1 MFLDWITKKLFASRS
16 KRVVNKLWP
25 LVHKVNEWAE
35 SYRSLTDEQ
44 LQAKTLEFKERLQK
58 GETTD
63 DILCEAFGVVKDA
76 CRRLKESTKEE
87 EHFVEV
93 TGHRLEWNMVP
104 FDVQIMGGIVLHQ
117 HKIAEMATGEGK
129 TLVAT
134 MPLYLNALTGR
145 NVQLV
150 TVNDYLAKRD
160 SDWMGHLYK
169 WLGLTVGCIQ
179 NNQSPDVRRQMY
191 NCDITYGTNS
201 EFGFDY
207 LRDMGMAHSK
217 DELVQRDYFYA
228 IVDEID
234 SILIDEARTP
244 LIIAGPAKV
253 STHMYDKVKPMVE
266 ALFGRQYKLMAELL
280 QRAKTLLDKADATAD
295 EKDEAYHLL
304 AKVKIGMPRHK
315 LLRRFMEEPAVR
327 KGLERVDVEWH
338 SDTNRGLL
346 QQIKEELYFTVDEK
360 GGESE
365 LSEKGRLDMMPSDP
379 QAFVIPD
386 LPTIFSELDADTK
399 LSEEEKLERRKS
411 AQVEYDRKS
420 EMLHNISQLLRA
432 YCLFEK
438 DVQYVVQDNK
448 VIIVDEFTGR
458 PQPGR
463 RFAEGL
469 HQALEAKENVQI
481 ERETQTLA
489 SITIQNYFR
498 MYTKLAGM
506 TGTASTE
513 ATEFKSIYDLDVVS
527 VPTNRPCKRID
538 YDDRIYKTQ
547 REKYRAIIEEIVEC
561 NKKGQP
567 VLVGT
572 ISVEVSELLS
582 RLLTRERIIHNVLN
596 AKHNQSEAEIV
607 SRAGQMG
614 AVTIATNMAG
624 RGTDIKLGPGV
635 KELGGLHVIGSERH
649 DARRIDLQLRGRC
662 SRQGDPGSSRFYV
675 SLEDNLMRLFGSDR
689 VAGIMERLGLEEGQ
703 ELSHPLLS
711 RSIEKAQKRVE
722 QQHFGIRKRTLEYD
736 DVMNKQRAAIYGLR
750 KEILTTEDSRKLLMD
765 FIQTAV
771 GERVDAAFASRPK
784 NEALDTSELQAW
796 LNRTIPFSFPPE
808 TFTDPKNQEDSETMI
823 AAIMN
828 GINEVYTVKE
838 TAEGEEPSRWL
849 EHYIML
855 NALDNLYQGHLYDM
869 DDLRQSVQLR
879 SYGQRDPLVEY
890 KQEAFNLY
898 STLLGSVKDAVCTNI
913 FRYRIV
919 RRPTTPNG
927 DAKGD
932 EEGKEQRKAPG
943 MPQGSVENPDGTQE
957 ATQRRLPSQLQT
969 MHRSF
974 GQFEGTAS
982 RPAQPAQPVT
992 IHRQAPKV
1000 GRNDPC
1006 PCGSGKK
1013 YKACCGRFEK

>member
-1 MFLDWITKKLFASRS
+1 MLLDWIIKKLFSSRN

-25 LVHKVNEWAE
+25 LVQKVNQLAE
-35 SYRSLTDEQ
+35 QYRSLSDDE
-44 LQAKTLEFKERLQK
+44 LRAKTPEFKERLK
-58 GETTD
+58 NGETVD
-63 DILCEAFGVVKDA
+63 QILCEAYAVVKDA

-93 TGHRLEWNMVP
+93 TGHRLEWDMVP
-104 FDVQIMGGIVLHQ
+104 FDVQIMGGIVLNQ
-117 HKIAEMATGEGK
+117 SKIAEMATGEGK

-150 TVNDYLAKRD
+150 TVNDYLARRD
-160 SDWMGHLYK
+160 SEWMGHVLR

-179 NNQSPDVRRQMY
+179 NNQSPQVRREQY
-191 NCDITYGTNS
+191 ACDITYGTNS

-217 DELVQRDYFYA
+217 EELVQRDYYYA

-266 ALFGRQYKLMAELL
+266 SLYTKQFRLVAGLL
-280 QRAKTLLDKADATAD
+280 QDAKALLDKPDATAQD
-295 EKDEAYHLL
+295 KDDAYHLL
-304 AKVKIGMPRHK
+304 AKVQMGMPRHK
-315 LLRRFMEEPAVR
+315 LLRRFMEDPGVR
-327 KGLERVDVEWH
+327 KGLEKVDAEWH
-338 SDTNRGLL
+338 SDVNRGLL
-346 QQIKEELYFTVDEK
+346 QEIKQELYFSVDEK

-365 LSEKGRLDMMPSDP
+365 LSEKGRRELMPSDP

-386 LPTIFSELDADTK
+386 LPTIFSELDGDDS
-399 LSEEEKLERRKS
+399 LSPEEKLERRK
-411 AQVEYDRKS
+411 AVQVEYDTKA
-420 EMLHNISQLLRA
+420 ELLHNISQLLRA

-463 RFAEGL
+463 RFSEGL
-469 HQALEAKENVQI
+469 HQALEAKENVKI

-498 MYTKLAGM
+498 MYEKLGGM
-506 TGTASTE
+506 TGTAATE
-513 ATEFKSIYDLDVVS
+513 ATEFKSIYNLDVVTI
-527 VPTNRPCKRID
+527 PTNRPCQRID

-547 REKYRAIIEEIVEC
+547 REKYRAIIEEIKEC

-582 RLLTRERIIHNVLN
+582 RLLTREKIIHNVLN

-607 SRAGQMG
+607 ARAGQRG

-635 KELGGLHVIGSERH
+635 RELGGLHVIGSERH

-662 SRQGDPGSSRFYV
+662 SRQGDPGSSRFYI
-675 SLEDNLMRLFGSDR
+675 SLEDNLMRLFASDR
-689 VAGIMERLGLEEGQ
+689 LAAIMGRLGLEDGQ
-703 ELSHPLLS
+703 ELSHGMLT
-711 RSIEKAQKRVE
+711 RAVEKAQRRVE
-722 QQHFGIRKRTLEYD
+722 QQHFSIRKRTLEYD

-750 KEILTTEDSRKLLMD
+750 HEILTTEDSRKLLMD
-765 FIQTAV
+765 FIRTAV
-771 GERVDAAFASRPK
+771 GERVDAAFAARSR
-784 NEALDTSELQAW
+784 NTDLDTAELQEW
-796 LNRTIPFSFPPE
+796 LGRTIPFSFPPE
-808 TFTDPKNQEDSETMI
+808 TFTKPENQKDAETLVQ
-823 AAIMN
+823 AIMD
-828 GINEVYTVKE
+828 GIDQVYSLKE
-838 TAEGEEPSRWL
+838 KVEGPEASRWL
-849 EHYIML
+849 ERFIML
-855 NALDNLYQGHLYDM
+855 DALDNLYQAHLYDM

-890 KQEAFNLY
+890 KQEAYNLY
-898 STLLGSVKDAVCTNI
+898 SNLLNTIKDSVSMNI
-913 FRYRIV
+913 FRYRMV
-919 RRPTTPNG
+919 VRQQPASRGRGQEEGDGEESQDAQKKKNALPPAAPRRPAGNI
-927 DAKGD
+927 
-932 EEGKEQRKAPG
+932 
-943 MPQGSVENPDGTQE
+943 
-957 ATQRRLPSQLQT
+957 QT
-969 MHRSF
+969 LHQSL
-974 GQFEGTAS
+974 GQFEGHGDDAP
-982 RPAQPAQPVT
+982 RKRQQPST
-992 IHRQAPKV
+992 IRRQQPKV

-1013 YKACCGRFEK
+1013 YKACCGRFE

>member
-1 MFLDWITKKLFASRS
+1 MFLDWIIKKLFSSRN

-25 LVHKVNEWAE
+25 LVHRVNELAE
-35 SYRSLTDEQ
+35 SYKGLSDEE
-44 LQAKTLEFKERLQK
+44 LKAKTPEFQERLRN

-63 DILCEAFGVVKDA
+63 DILCEAYAVVKEA
-76 CRRLKESTKEE
+76 CRRLKNSTNEE

-93 TGHRLEWNMVP
+93 TGHSLEWDMVP

-134 MPLYLNALTGR
+134 MPLYLNALTGK

-179 NNQSPDVRRQMY
+179 NNQSPDLRREQY

-207 LRDMGMAHSK
+207 LRDMGMAHSSK
-217 DELVQRDYFYA
+217 ELVQRDHYYA

-253 STHMYDKVKPMVE
+253 STHMYDKVKPLVE
-266 ALFGRQYKLMAELL
+266 SLYSRQYKLMANLL
-280 QRAKTLLDKADATAD
+280 QEAKELLDKPDATAD
-295 EKDEAYHLL
+295 DKDLAYHLL
-304 AKVKIGMPRHK
+304 AKVQIGMPRHK

-327 KGLERVDVEWH
+327 KGLERVDAEWH
-338 SDTNRGLL
+338 SDVNRGLL

-365 LSEKGRLDMMPSDP
+365 LSEKGRTELMPSDP

-386 LPTIFSELDADTK
+386 LPTIFSELDADTT
-399 LSEEEKLERRKS
+399 LSEEEKLERRKKV
-411 AQVEYDRKS
+411 QVEYDNKA
-420 EMLHNISQLLRA
+420 ELLHNISQLLRA

-463 RFAEGL
+463 RFSEGL
-469 HQALEAKENVQI
+469 HQALEAKENVKI

-498 MYTKLAGM
+498 MYEKLAGM
-506 TGTASTE
+506 TGTAATE
-513 ATEFKSIYDLDVVS
+513 ATEFKSIYELDVVTI
-527 VPTNRPCKRID
+527 PTNRPCIRVD

-547 REKYRAIIEEIVEC
+547 REKYRAIIQEISEC

-582 RLLTRERIIHNVLN
+582 RLLTREHIIHNVLN

-607 SRAGQMG
+607 ARAGQRG

-662 SRQGDPGSSRFYV
+662 SRQGDPGSSRFYI

-689 VAGIMERLGLEEGQ
+689 IASIMDRLGLEEGQ
-703 ELSHPLLS
+703 ELSHPMLS

-736 DVMNKQRAAIYGLR
+736 DVMNKQRTAIYGLR
-750 KEILTTEDSRKLLMD
+750 HEILTTEDSRKLLMD
-765 FIQTAV
+765 FIRTAV
-771 GERVDAAFASRPK
+771 GERVDAAFAARPK
-784 NEALDTSELQAW
+784 GEALDTTELQGW
-796 LNRTIPFSFPPE
+796 LNRTIPFSFAKE
-808 TFTDPKNQEDSETMI
+808 IFTDEKNQKENEALID
-823 AAIMN
+823 AIMER
-828 GINEVYTVKE
+828 IDEAYTIKE
-838 TAEGEEPSRWL
+838 TAEGPEASRWL
-849 EHYIML
+849 ERYIML
-855 NALDNLYQGHLYDM
+855 NALDNLYQMHLYDM

-890 KQEAFNLY
+890 KQEAYNLY
-898 STLLGSVKDAVCTNI
+898 STLLGGIKDAVCTNI
-913 FRYRIV
+913 FRYRLI
-919 RRPTTPNG
+919 RRTA
-927 DAKGD
+927 DD
-932 EEGKEQRKAPG
+932 SRD
-943 MPQGSVENPDGTQE
+943 VESPDGQSEDTRRKQE
-957 ATQRRLPSQLQT
+957 RAKIQM
-969 MHRSF
+969 MHQSL
-974 GQFEGTAS
+974 GQFEGDSGPA
-982 RPAQPAQPVT
+982 RPAKTVT
-992 IHRQAPKV
+992 VRREHPKV

-1013 YKACCGRFEK
+1013 YKACCGRFE

>member
-1 MFLDWITKKLFASRS
+1 MFLDWIIKKLFSSRN

-25 LVHKVNEWAE
+25 LVHRVNELAE
-35 SYRSLTDEQ
+35 SYKALSDEE
-44 LQAKTLEFKERLQK
+44 LKAKTPEFQERLRN

-63 DILCEAFGVVKDA
+63 DILCEAYAVVKEA
-76 CRRLKESTKEE
+76 CRRLKNSTNEE

-93 TGHRLEWNMVP
+93 TGHRLEWDMVP

-134 MPLYLNALTGR
+134 MPLYLNALTGK

-179 NNQSPDVRRQMY
+179 NNQSPDLRREQY

-207 LRDMGMAHSK
+207 LRDMGMAHSSK
-217 DELVQRDYFYA
+217 ELVQRDHYYA

-253 STHMYDKVKPMVE
+253 STHMYDKVKPLVE
-266 ALFGRQYKLMAELL
+266 SLYSRQYKLMANLL
-280 QRAKTLLDKADATAD
+280 QEAKELLDKPDATAD
-295 EKDEAYHLL
+295 DKDLAYHLL
-304 AKVKIGMPRHK
+304 AKVQIGMPRHK

-327 KGLERVDVEWH
+327 KGLERVDAEWH
-338 SDTNRGLL
+338 SDVNRGLL

-365 LSEKGRLDMMPSDP
+365 LSEKGRTELMPSDP

-386 LPTIFSELDADTK
+386 LPTIFSELDADTT
-399 LSEEEKLERRKS
+399 LSEEEKLERRKKV
-411 AQVEYDRKS
+411 QVEYDNKA
-420 EMLHNISQLLRA
+420 ELLHNISQLLRA

-463 RFAEGL
+463 RFSEGL
-469 HQALEAKENVQI
+469 HQALEAKENVKI

-498 MYTKLAGM
+498 MYEKLAGM
-506 TGTASTE
+506 TGTAATE
-513 ATEFKSIYDLDVVS
+513 ATEFKSIYELDVVTI
-527 VPTNRPCKRID
+527 PTNRPCIRVD

-547 REKYRAIIEEIVEC
+547 REKYRAIIQEISEC

-582 RLLTRERIIHNVLN
+582 RLLTREHIIHNVLN

-607 SRAGQMG
+607 ARAGQRG

-662 SRQGDPGSSRFYV
+662 SRQGDPGSSRFYI

-689 VAGIMERLGLEEGQ
+689 IASIMDRLGLEEGQ
-703 ELSHPLLS
+703 ELSHPMLS

-736 DVMNKQRAAIYGLR
+736 DVMNKQRTAIYGLR
-750 KEILTTEDSRKLLMD
+750 HEILTTEDSRKLLMD
-765 FIQTAV
+765 FIRTAV
-771 GERVDAAFASRPK
+771 GERVDAAFAARPK
-784 NEALDTSELQAW
+784 GEALDTTELQGW
-796 LNRTIPFSFPPE
+796 LNRTIPFSFAKE
-808 TFTDPKNQEDSETMI
+808 IFTDEKNQKENETLI
-823 AAIMN
+823 DAIMER
-828 GINEVYTVKE
+828 IDEAYTIKE
-838 TAEGEEPSRWL
+838 TAEGPEASRWL
-849 EHYIML
+849 ERYIML
-855 NALDNLYQGHLYDM
+855 NALDNLYQMHLYDM

-890 KQEAFNLY
+890 KQEAYNLY
-898 STLLGSVKDAVCTNI
+898 STLLGGIKDAVCTNI
-913 FRYRIV
+913 FRYRLI
-919 RRPTTPNG
+919 RRTA
-927 DAKGD
+927 DD
-932 EEGKEQRKAPG
+932 SRD
-943 MPQGSVENPDGTQE
+943 VESPDGQSEDTRRKQE
-957 ATQRRLPSQLQT
+957 RAKIQM
-969 MHRSF
+969 MHQSL
-974 GQFEGTAS
+974 GQFEGDSGPA
-982 RPAQPAQPVT
+982 RPAKTVT
-992 IHRQAPKV
+992 VRREHPKV

-1013 YKACCGRFEK
+1013 YKACCGRFE

>member
-1 MFLDWITKKLFASRS
+1 MFLDWIIKKLFSSRN

-25 LVHKVNEWAE
+25 LVHRVNELAE
-35 SYRSLTDEQ
+35 SYKSLSDEE
-44 LQAKTLEFKERLQK
+44 LKAKTPEFQERLRN

-63 DILCEAFGVVKDA
+63 DILCEAYAVVKEA
-76 CRRLKESTKEE
+76 CRRLKNSINEE

-93 TGHRLEWNMVP
+93 TGHRLEWDMVP

-134 MPLYLNALTGR
+134 MPLYLNALTGK

-179 NNQSPDVRRQMY
+179 NNQSPDLRREQY

-207 LRDMGMAHSK
+207 LRDMGMAHSSK
-217 DELVQRDYFYA
+217 ELVQRDHYYA

-253 STHMYDKVKPMVE
+253 STHMYDKVKPLVE
-266 ALFGRQYKLMAELL
+266 SLYSRQYKLMANLL
-280 QRAKTLLDKADATAD
+280 QEAKELLDKPDATAD
-295 EKDEAYHLL
+295 DKDLAYHLL
-304 AKVKIGMPRHK
+304 AKVQIGMPRHK

-327 KGLERVDVEWH
+327 KGLERVDAEWH
-338 SDTNRGLL
+338 SDVNRGLL

-365 LSEKGRLDMMPSDP
+365 LSEKGRTELMPSDP

-386 LPTIFSELDADTK
+386 LPTIFSELDADTT
-399 LSEEEKLERRKS
+399 LSEEEKLERRKKV
-411 AQVEYDRKS
+411 QVEYDNKA
-420 EMLHNISQLLRA
+420 ELLHNISQLLRA

-463 RFAEGL
+463 RFSEGL
-469 HQALEAKENVQI
+469 HQALEAKENVKI

-498 MYTKLAGM
+498 MYEKLAGM
-506 TGTASTE
+506 TGTAATE
-513 ATEFKSIYDLDVVS
+513 ATEFKSIYELDVVTI
-527 VPTNRPCKRID
+527 PTNRPCIRVD

-547 REKYRAIIEEIVEC
+547 REKYRAIIQEISEC

-582 RLLTRERIIHNVLN
+582 RLLTREHIIHNVLN

-607 SRAGQMG
+607 ARAGQRG

-662 SRQGDPGSSRFYV
+662 SRQGDPGSSRFYI

-689 VAGIMERLGLEEGQ
+689 IASIMDRLGLEEGQ
-703 ELSHPLLS
+703 ELSHPMLS

-736 DVMNKQRAAIYGLR
+736 DVMNKQRTAIYGLR
-750 KEILTTEDSRKLLMD
+750 HEILTTEDSRKLLMD
-765 FIQTAV
+765 FIRTAV
-771 GERVDAAFASRPK
+771 GERVDAAFAARPK
-784 NEALDTSELQAW
+784 GEALDTTELQGW
-796 LNRTIPFSFPPE
+796 LNRTIPFSFAKE
-808 TFTDPKNQEDSETMI
+808 IFTDEKNQKENEALID
-823 AAIMN
+823 AIMER
-828 GINEVYTVKE
+828 IDEAYTIKE
-838 TAEGEEPSRWL
+838 TAEGPEASRWL
-849 EHYIML
+849 ERYIML
-855 NALDNLYQGHLYDM
+855 NALDNLYQMHLYDM

-890 KQEAFNLY
+890 KQEAYNLY
-898 STLLGSVKDAVCTNI
+898 STLLGGIKDAVCTNI
-913 FRYRIV
+913 FRYRLI
-919 RRPTTPNG
+919 RRTA
-927 DAKGD
+927 DD
-932 EEGKEQRKAPG
+932 SRD
-943 MPQGSVENPDGTQE
+943 VESPDGQSEDTRRKQE
-957 ATQRRLPSQLQT
+957 RAKIQM
-969 MHRSF
+969 MHQSL
-974 GQFEGTAS
+974 GQFEGDSGPA
-982 RPAQPAQPVT
+982 RPAKTVT
-992 IHRQAPKV
+992 VRREHPKV

-1013 YKACCGRFEK
+1013 YKACCGRFE

>member
-1 MFLDWITKKLFASRS
+1 MLLDWIIKKLFSSRN

-25 LVHKVNEWAE
+25 LVHQVNQRAE
-35 SYRSLTDEQ
+35 EYRALTDQE
-44 LQAKTLEFKERLQK
+44 LQAKTQEFKERLK
-58 GETTD
+58 NGETTD
-63 DILCEAFGVVKDA
+63 DILCEAYGVVKDA
-76 CRRLKESTKEE
+76 CRRLKESTKQE

-93 TGHRLEWNMVP
+93 TGHLLEWDMVP

-117 HKIAEMATGEGK
+117 SKIAEMATGEGK

-134 MPLYLNALTGR
+134 MPLYLNALTGH

-179 NNQSPDVRRQMY
+179 NNQPPQVRREQY
-191 NCDITYGTNS
+191 ACDITYGTNS

-207 LRDMGMAHSK
+207 LRDMGMAHSRE
-217 DELVQRDYFYA
+217 ELVQRDYFYA

-253 STHMYDKVKPMVE
+253 STHMYDVVKPQVE
-266 ALFGRQYKLMAELL
+266 ALYSLQYKLMAGLL
-280 QRAKTLLDKADATAD
+280 QEAKALLDKPDATSQQK
-295 EKDEAYHLL
+295 EEAYHLL
-304 AKVKIGMPRHK
+304 AKVQIGMPRHK
-315 LLRRFMEEPAVR
+315 LLRRFMEDPAVR
-327 KGLERVDVEWH
+327 KGLERVDAEWH
-338 SDTNRGLL
+338 SDVNRGLL
-346 QQIKEELYFTVDEK
+346 QEIKQELYFTVDER

-365 LSEKGRLDMMPSDP
+365 LSEKGRRQLMPSDP

-386 LPTIFSELDADTK
+386 LPTLFSDLDANAS
-399 LSEEEKLERRKS
+399 LSPEEKMERRK
-411 AQVEYDRKS
+411 AIQLEYDKKS

-463 RFAEGL
+463 RFSEGL

-498 MYTKLAGM
+498 MYSKLAGM
-506 TGTASTE
+506 TGTAATE
-513 ATEFKSIYDLDVVS
+513 ATEFKSIYGLDVVTI
-527 VPTNRPCKRID
+527 PTNRPCQRID
-538 YDDRIYKTQ
+538 ENDRIFKTQ
-547 REKYRAIIEEIVEC
+547 REKYKAIIQEIVER
-561 NKKGQP
+561 NRRGQP

-582 RLLTRERIIHNVLN
+582 RLLSREHIIHNVLN
-596 AKHNQSEAEIV
+596 AKQHQSEAEIV
-607 SRAGQMG
+607 ARAGQRG

-635 KELGGLHVIGSERH
+635 RELGGLHVIGSERH

-662 SRQGDPGSSRFYV
+662 SRQGDPGSSIFYV

-689 VAGIMERLGLEEGQ
+689 IAGIMERMGMKEGE
-703 ELSHPLLS
+703 ELSHPWLS
-711 RSIEKAQKRVE
+711 RAVERAQKRVE
-722 QQHFGIRKRTLEYD
+722 QQHFSVRKRTLEYD
-736 DVMNKQRAAIYGLR
+736 DVMNKQRAAIYSLR
-750 KEILTTEDSRKLLMD
+750 HDILTTEDSRKLLME
-765 FIQTAV
+765 FIRTAV
-771 GERVDAAFASRPK
+771 GERVDAAFEARSRNAP
-784 NEALDTSELQAW
+784 LDTTELQEW
-796 LNRTIPFSFPPE
+796 LARTIPFSFPKDLFEKPE
-808 TFTDPKNQEDSETMI
+808 NQKDNETLI
-823 AAIMN
+823 DAIMAC
-828 GINEVYTVKE
+828 IDQVYALKE
-838 TAEGEEPSRWL
+838 NLEGPEASRWL
-849 EHYIML
+849 ERYIML
-855 NALDNLYQGHLYDM
+855 NSLDNLYQVHLYDM

-879 SYGQRDPLVEY
+879 TYGQKDPLVEY
-890 KQEAFNLY
+890 KQEAFRLY
-898 STLLGSVKDAVCTNI
+898 SNLLGGIKDAVCTDI
-913 FRYRIV
+913 FRYRLLRQTPEQEKA
-919 RRPTTPNG
+919 RRNTT
-927 DAKGD
+927 
-932 EEGKEQRKAPG
+932 EAP
-943 MPQGSVENPDGTQE
+943 QKQLESPDGTRQPT
-957 ATQRRLPSQLQT
+957 ARDRGRLPNGATRTQALHQSL
-969 MHRSF
+969 
-974 GQFEGTAS
+974 GQFEGDGAAA
-982 RPAQPAQPVT
+982 RPAQPVT
-992 IHRQAPKV
+992 VRRQQPKI

-1013 YKACCGRFEK
+1013 YKACCGRFE

>member
-1 MFLDWITKKLFASRS
+1 MMFLDWITKKLFAGRN
-16 KRVVNKLWP
+16 KRIVNGLWP
-25 LVHKVNEWAE
+25 LVRKVNELAE
-35 SYRSLTDEQ
+35 SFRSLTDEQ
-44 LQAKTLEFKERLQK
+44 LQSKTLEFKERLQK

-63 DILCEAFGVVKDA
+63 DIMCEAYAVVKDA

-87 EHFVEV
+87 EHFVNV
-93 TGHRLEWNMVP
+93 TGHRLEWDMVP

-145 NVQLV
+145 NAQLV

-169 WLGLTVGCIQ
+169 WLGLTVGCLQ
-179 NNQSPDVRRQMY
+179 NNQSPDVRREQY

-207 LRDMGMAHSK
+207 LRDMGMAHSSK
-217 DELVQRDYFYA
+217 ELVQRDHFYA

-266 ALFGRQYKLMAELL
+266 ALFNRQYKLMADLL
-280 QRAKTLLDKADATAD
+280 QKAKTLLDKENATD
-295 EKDEAYHLL
+295 NEKDEAYHLL
-304 AKVKIGMPRHK
+304 ARVQIGMPRHK
-315 LLRRFMEEPAVR
+315 LLRRFMEDAGVR
-327 KGLERVDVEWH
+327 KGLERVDIEWH

-346 QQIKEELYFTVDEK
+346 QDIKEELYFTVDEK

-365 LSEKGRLDMMPSDP
+365 LSEKGRRELMPADP

-386 LPTIFSELDADTK
+386 LPTIFSELDADTV
-399 LSEEEKLERRKS
+399 LTDEAKLEKRKS

-420 EMLHNISQLLRA
+420 ELLHNISQLLRA

-463 RFAEGL
+463 RFSEGL

-498 MYTKLAGM
+498 MYDKLAGM
-506 TGTASTE
+506 TGTAATE
-513 ATEFKSIYDLDVVS
+513 ATEFKSIYNLDVVT

-538 YDDRIYKTQ
+538 YNDRIYKTQ
-547 REKYRAIIEEIVEC
+547 REKYRAIIEEIAEC

-582 RLLTRERIIHNVLN
+582 RLLTREHIIHNVLN
-596 AKHNQSEAEIV
+596 AKQHQSEAEIV
-607 SRAGQMG
+607 ARAGQRG

-662 SRQGDPGSSRFYV
+662 SRQGDPGSSRFYI

-703 ELSHPLLS
+703 ELSHPLLNS
-711 RSIEKAQKRVE
+711 SIEKAQKRVE

-736 DVMNKQRAAIYGLR
+736 DVMNKQRVAIYGLR
-750 KEILTTEDSRKLLMD
+750 HEILTKEDSRQLLMD
-765 FIQTAV
+765 FIRTAV
-771 GERVDAAFASRPK
+771 GERVDAAFAARPK
-784 NEALDTSELQAW
+784 NEALDTSELQGW
-796 LNRTIPFSFPPE
+796 LSRTVPFTFPKE
-808 TFTDPKNQEDSETMI
+808 IFTDSKNQNDSETMI
-823 AAIMN
+823 DAIMEK
-828 GINEVYTVKE
+828 INEAYTIKE
-838 TAEGEEPSRWL
+838 NVDGEESSRWL
-849 EHYIML
+849 ERYIML

-890 KQEAFNLY
+890 KQEAYNLY
-898 STLLGSVKDAVCTNI
+898 STLLGSIKDSVCTNI
-913 FRYRIV
+913 FRYRVV
-919 RRPTTPNG
+919 RRTPDMERTQNG
-927 DAKGD
+927 ENGEKQASQR
-932 EEGKEQRKAPG
+932 EQH
-943 MPQGSVENPDGTQE
+943 VENPDGSQE
-957 ATQRRLPSQLQT
+957 PRRPAAPSRIQT
-969 MHRSF
+969 MHQSF

-982 RPAQPAQPVT
+982 RPAQPMRPITVRREQ
-992 IHRQAPKV
+992 PKV

-1013 YKACCGRFEK
+1013 YKACCGTFNFE

>member
-1 MFLDWITKKLFASRS
+1 MLLDWITKKFALNRN

-25 LVHKVNEWAE
+25 LVHKVNELAE
-35 SYRSLTDEQ
+35 EYRSLTDEQ
-44 LQAKTLEFKERLQK
+44 LKAKTPEFQERLK
-58 GETTD
+58 NGETTD
-63 DILCEAFGVVKDA
+63 DILCEAFAVVKDA

-93 TGHRLEWNMVP
+93 TGHRLEWDMVP
-104 FDVQIMGGIVLHQ
+104 FDVQIMGGIVLHR
-117 HKIAEMATGEGK
+117 HSIAEMATGEGK

-160 SDWMGHLYK
+160 SDWMGHVYK

-179 NNQSPDVRRQMY
+179 NSQSPEVRREQY

-207 LRDMGMAHSK
+207 LRDMGMCHSSK
-217 DELVQRDYFYA
+217 DLVQRDYFYA

-253 STHMYDKVKPMVE
+253 STHMYDKVKPLVE
-266 ALFGRQYKLMAELL
+266 ALFSRQYKLVANLL
-280 QRAKTLLDKADATAD
+280 QEAKALLDNPAATAED
-295 EKDEAYHLL
+295 KDRAYHLL
-304 AKVKIGMPRHK
+304 ARVQIGMPRHK
-315 LLRRFMEEPAVR
+315 LLRRFMEDGNVR

-346 QQIKEELYFTVDEK
+346 QEVKQELYFTVDEK

-365 LSEKGRLDMMPSDP
+365 LSEKGRLELMPSDP

-386 LPTIFSELDADTK
+386 LPAIFSELEGNTT
-399 LSEEEKLERRKS
+399 LTEEEKLEKRK
-411 AQVEYDRKS
+411 AVQVEYDRKS

-463 RFAEGL
+463 RFSEGL

-498 MYTKLAGM
+498 MYEKLAGM
-506 TGTASTE
+506 TGTAGTE
-513 ATEFKSIYDLDVVS
+513 ATEFKSIYDLDVVAI
-527 VPTNRPCKRID
+527 PTNRPCARID

-582 RLLTRERIIHNVLN
+582 RLLTREHVIHNVLN

-607 SRAGQMG
+607 ARAGQRG

-635 KELGGLHVIGSERH
+635 RELGGLHVIGSERH

-662 SRQGDPGSSRFYV
+662 SRQGDPGSSRFYI

-689 VAGIMERLGLEEGQ
+689 VASIMEHLGMEEGQ

-736 DVMNKQRAAIYGLR
+736 DVMNKQRKAIYGLR
-750 KEILTTEDSRKLLMD
+750 HDILTNEDSRALLMD
-765 FIQTAV
+765 FIRTAV
-771 GERVDAAFASRPK
+771 GEKVDAAFASRPK
-784 NEALDTSELQAW
+784 NEPADTSDLQNW
-796 LNRTIPFSFPPE
+796 LSRTIPYAFPAE
-808 TFTDPKNQEDSETMI
+808 IFTCKKNQDDPEAMI
-823 AAIMN
+823 ADIMT
-828 GINEVYTVKE
+828 GIDTAYTIKE
-838 TAEGEEPSRWL
+838 NADGPEASRWL
-849 EHYIML
+849 ERYIML
-855 NALDNLYQGHLYDM
+855 NALDNLYQAHLYDM

-890 KQEAFNLY
+890 KQEAYNLY
-898 STLLGSVKDAVCTNI
+898 STLLGSIKDAVCTNI

-919 RRPTTPNG
+919 RRPIADQQNR
-927 DAKGD
+927 DAD
-932 EEGKEQRKAPG
+932 ENE
-943 MPQGSVENPDGTQE
+943 GSVENPDGNREPAQKKP
-957 ATQRRLPSQLQT
+957 AQLQT
-969 MHRSF
+969 MHHSF
-974 GQFEGTAS
+974 GQFEGSAS

-992 IHRQAPKV
+992 VHRQQPKV

-1013 YKACCGRFEK
+1013 YKACCGRFE

>member
-1 MFLDWITKKLFASRS
+1 MFLDWIIKKLFSSRN

-25 LVHKVNEWAE
+25 LVHRVNELAE
-35 SYRSLTDEQ
+35 SYKGLSDEE
-44 LQAKTLEFKERLQK
+44 LKAKTPEFQERLRN

-63 DILCEAFGVVKDA
+63 DILCEAYAVVKEA
-76 CRRLKESTKEE
+76 CRRLKNSTNEG

-93 TGHRLEWNMVP
+93 TGHRLEWDMVP

-134 MPLYLNALTGR
+134 MPLYLNALTGK

-179 NNQSPDVRRQMY
+179 NNQSPDLRREQY

-207 LRDMGMAHSK
+207 LRDMGMAHSSK
-217 DELVQRDYFYA
+217 ELVQRDHYYA

-253 STHMYDKVKPMVE
+253 STHMYDKVKPLVE
-266 ALFGRQYKLMAELL
+266 SLYSRQYKLMANLL
-280 QRAKTLLDKADATAD
+280 QEAKELLDKPDATAD
-295 EKDEAYHLL
+295 DKDLAYHLL
-304 AKVKIGMPRHK
+304 AKVQIGMPRHK

-327 KGLERVDVEWH
+327 KGLERVDAEWH
-338 SDTNRGLL
+338 SDVNRGLL

-365 LSEKGRLDMMPSDP
+365 LSEKGRTELMPSDP

-386 LPTIFSELDADTK
+386 LPTIFSELDADTT
-399 LSEEEKLERRKS
+399 LSEEEKLERRKKV
-411 AQVEYDRKS
+411 QVEYDNKA
-420 EMLHNISQLLRA
+420 ELLHNISQLLRA

-463 RFAEGL
+463 RFSEGL
-469 HQALEAKENVQI
+469 HQALEAKENVKI

-498 MYTKLAGM
+498 MYEKLAGM
-506 TGTASTE
+506 TGTAATE
-513 ATEFKSIYDLDVVS
+513 ATEFKSIYELDVVTI
-527 VPTNRPCKRID
+527 PTNRPCIRVD

-547 REKYRAIIEEIVEC
+547 REKYRAIIQEISEC

-582 RLLTRERIIHNVLN
+582 RLLTREHIIHNVLN

-607 SRAGQMG
+607 ARAGQRG

-662 SRQGDPGSSRFYV
+662 SRQGDPGSSRFYI

-689 VAGIMERLGLEEGQ
+689 IASIMDRLGLEEGQ
-703 ELSHPLLS
+703 ELSHPMLS

-736 DVMNKQRAAIYGLR
+736 DVMNKQRTAIYGLR
-750 KEILTTEDSRKLLMD
+750 HEILTTEDSRKLLMD
-765 FIQTAV
+765 FIRTAV
-771 GERVDAAFASRPK
+771 GERVDAAFAARPK
-784 NEALDTSELQAW
+784 GEALDTTELQGW
-796 LNRTIPFSFPPE
+796 LNRTIPFSFAKE
-808 TFTDPKNQEDSETMI
+808 IFTDEKNQKENEALID
-823 AAIMN
+823 AIMER
-828 GINEVYTVKE
+828 IDEAYTIKE
-838 TAEGEEPSRWL
+838 TAEGPEASRWL
-849 EHYIML
+849 ERYIML
-855 NALDNLYQGHLYDM
+855 NALDNLYQMHLYDM

-890 KQEAFNLY
+890 KQEAYNLY
-898 STLLGSVKDAVCTNI
+898 STLLGGIKDAVCTNI
-913 FRYRIV
+913 FRYRLI
-919 RRPTTPNG
+919 RRTA
-927 DAKGD
+927 DD
-932 EEGKEQRKAPG
+932 SRD
-943 MPQGSVENPDGTQE
+943 VESPDGQSEDTRRKQE
-957 ATQRRLPSQLQT
+957 RAKIQM
-969 MHRSF
+969 MHQSL
-974 GQFEGTAS
+974 GQFEGDSGPA
-982 RPAQPAQPVT
+982 RPAKTVT
-992 IHRQAPKV
+992 VRREHPKV

-1013 YKACCGRFEK
+1013 YKACCGRFE